1 MWNYTFKGL
10 RAHKTR
16 FISTFL
22 AVFLGVAFLAGTLV
36 LTDTIKTS
44 FNDLFGDV
52 YRGTDAYVR
61 STVKINGDRDSIR
74 KRLDDTLVATVAA
87 VDGVADAQPE
97 ITEDR
102 TQVVG
107 SDGKAI

>member
-10 RAHKTR
+10 LAHKTR
-16 FISTFL
+16 FVSTFL
-22 AVFLGVAFLAGTLV
+22 AVFLGVAFLSGTLV

-61 STVKINGDRDSIR
+61 STQKVSGERGREVR
-74 KRLDDTLVATVAA
+74 KRLDDSLVATVRQ
-87 VDGVADAQPE
+87 VDGVADAQGE
-97 ITEDR
+97 
-102 TQVVG
+102 V
-107 SDGKAI
+107 